1 MGSAGGA
8 DSAGDAGAGCGRPVI
23 VVAVAPGLREEFF
36 GAGEPGVDGMNGVD
50 AVNGEPGGVERLRAV
65 GEVVLVDDPTDV
77 DALRTALVG
86 ADVVVSSWGM
96 PRLTGEL
103 LAAADRVGL
112 LAHTGAAISPYVGPD
127 AFARGVRVTQAG
139 QGMARSVA
147 EVALAFTLALL
158 HRTHRFDHALRG
170 GLEWEHASVAPP
182 RHEVLGS
189 RIGVVGASRTGRAY
203 IDVVRALGAR
213 VRVADPT
220 LTVEGARDL
229 GVELVDLDTLL
240 ATSRIVAL
248 HAPSLPETRHLI
260 GARELALLPDG
271 AGLVNTA
278 RSWLVDERALLA
290 ELSTARIDAAL
301 DVYDD
306 EPLPVDHPL
315 RAMPNVLLTPHR
327 AAGTVECRRRQGDIV
342 VDEVTRYLTG
352 RPLAHEV
359 GPDALVRVG

>member
-1 MGSAGGA
+1 VDAVGTVGA
-8 DSAGDAGAGCGRPVI
+8 DAGCCRPVI
-23 VVAVAPGLREEFF
+23 VVAVPPGLRAEFF
-36 GAGEPGVDGMNGVD
+36 GADGGGVVDTCAVGAGEVGTDGVD
-50 AVNGEPGGVERLRAV
+50 RLRAV
-65 GEVVLVDDPTDV
+65 GDVVLVDDPTDV
-77 DALRTALVG
+77 GALRAALTG
-86 ADVVVSSWGM
+86 ADVLVSSWGM

-103 LAAADRVGL
+103 LDAAGRLGL
-112 LAHTGAAISPYVGPD
+112 LAHTGAAIGPYVGPD

-147 EVALAFTLALL
+147 EVALAFTLALS
-158 HRTHRFDHALRG
+158 HRTHRYDHALRSG
-170 GLEWEHASVAPP
+170 QDWERASEAPP

-189 RIGVVGASRTGRAY
+189 RIGVIGASRTGRAY

-213 VRVADPT
+213 VQVADPT
-220 LTVEGARDL
+220 LTAQDARDL
-229 GVELVDLDTLL
+229 GVELVALDPLL

-248 HAPSLPETRHLI
+248 HAPSLPQTRHLI

-306 EPLPVDHPL
+306 EPLPVDHPFRTL
-315 RAMPNVLLTPHR
+315 PNVLLTPHR

-342 VDEVTRYLTG
+342 VDEVTRYLVG
-352 RPLAHEV
+352 SPLVHEV